1 MKERET
7 YVVEVAGVDFRVE
20 RGDEGRFPF
29 AEVVPIHAAEER
41 MLLDLLEGRHAVILV
56 GDQAVRIRQN
66 KQRHIRQFLRGP
78 PNAI

>member
-7 YVVEVAGVDFRVE
+7 YVVEIAGVDFRVE

-29 AEVVPIHAAEER
+29 TEVVPVHTAEER
-41 MLLDLLEGRHAVILV
+41 VLLHLVEGRHAAILV

-66 KQRHIRQFLRGP
+66 KKRHIRQYLRGLTKRD
-78 PNAI
+78 